1 VLKIQK
7 GKGMSDEATNNRDL
21 VELTMQ
27 QAQQLNTHIGPNP
40 LRDEPVVETLR
51 EVLDQT
57 QKPTAVL
64 TQPML
69 QLSDLDLDR
78 AIRLRW
84 TLRDIRANRTILS
97 PVGPQDLRILLEMGL
112 IEMRGDVAVLTSSGD
127 RALD

>member
-1 VLKIQK
+1 
-7 GKGMSDEATNNRDL
+7 MSDEATNNHDL

-27 QAQQLNTHIGPNP
+27 QAQQLNSHIGPNP
-40 LRDEPVVETLR
+40 LRVEPVVETLR

-97 PVGPQDLRILLEMGL
+97 PVSPQDLRILLEMGL
-112 IEMRGDVAVLTSSGD
+112 IEMRGDVAMLTSSGD